1 MSPPNRVLE
10 IHDTSKIRRLGILQ
24 LPTFVLPSCRLYALH
39 TNYAATLSKA
49 LLTAPRDKLSQLA
62 NEINRQQNTL
72 NGFTSPYNHLK
83 THVGTHLALISLL
96 VLRHLPRELSS
107 EIFITCLPSDRNRQN
122 RLLLTCISKGMWDVV
137 LAMPQRRRKS
147 EMCLPLS
154 ISIRGSLYSKVS
166 ILVS

>member
-10 IHDTSKIRRLGILQ
+10 IHDTSKIPRLGILQ

-62 NEINRQQNTL
+62 ND
-72 NGFTSPYNHLK
+72 K

-107 EIFITCLPSDRNRQN
+107 EIFIACLPSDRNRQN